1 MGGMMKLTWLGHSCF
16 KAECEGSSVVLDP
29 FEPGS
34 VPGCR
39 DIQEEADL
47 VLCSHEHYDHGYR
60 AGVKLTGRAC
70 PIQVTSLQSF
80 HDGEQGAKRGPNVIH
95 ILEGGGVKA
104 AHFGDIGCMPS
115 PEQIEAL
122 QGCDVVM
129 VPVGGFYTVG
139 PEEAKKIV
147 DAVGPRVVI
156 PMHYRSD
163 AFGFDV
169 LGTVDEYLD
178 ICGRWV
184 RYEGASME
192 ITPDMPRHT
201 AVLQYE

>member
-1 MGGMMKLTWLGHSCF
+1 
-16 KAECEGSSVVLDP
+16 
-29 FEPGS
+29 
-34 VPGCR
+34 
-39 DIQEEADL
+39 
-47 VLCSHEHYDHGYR
+47 
-60 AGVKLTGRAC
+60 
-70 PIQVTSLQSF
+70 
-80 HDGEQGAKRGPNVIH
+80 
-95 ILEGGGVKA
+95 
-104 AHFGDIGCMPS
+104 MPA

-156 PMHYRSD
+156 PMHYRGD

-184 RYEGASME
+184 RYEGASIE